1 MNDNRPLIP
10 QGRIINITNGAGPL
24 LDSRHGTPYLEI
36 GSLNRRFPKGGC
48 RCVFLGLAQSLSLKD
63 TIIPAVYFIRD
74 VWIADRPEH
83 RTLCRSTVYEVCTTN
98 SRYLPGYF
106 TAQYVVRPIKTIHTP
121 SEASVPS
128 TAPECRDCR
137 VAMDAGLMLDRTH
150 GGSEQPMWIKG
161 TADKGIFGL
170 IKERDRERLP
180 VVTFRCPNCGRLESF
195 AQTV

>member
-1 MNDNRPLIP
+1 MVPVLSLIDAAEHP
-10 QGRIINITNGAGPL
+10 IL
-24 LDSRHGTPYLEI
+24 VL
-36 GSLNRRFPKGGC
+36 GSLHRRFPKGGC

-83 RTLCRSTVYEVCTTN
+83 RTLCRSTVCEVCTTN
-98 SRYLPGYF
+98 SRYLPAYF

-180 VVTFRCPNCGRLESF
+180 VVTFRCPKCGRLESF

>member
-1 MNDNRPLIP
+1 M
-10 QGRIINITNGAGPL
+10 
-24 LDSRHGTPYLEI
+24 
-36 GSLNRRFPKGGC
+36 
-48 RCVFLGLAQSLSLKD
+48 FLGLAQSLSLKD

-83 RTLCRSTVYEVCTTN
+83 RTLCRSTVCEVCTTN

>member
-1 MNDNRPLIP
+1 MNDNRPPIP

-24 LDSRHGTPYLEI
+24 LDSRHGRPYLEI

>member
-1 MNDNRPLIP
+1 MAIQSAYTAMATANGLVDAVAHKAKTDGAVDAAMKRANCQLARPSRGFRRLCDLRRTP
-10 QGRIINITNGAGPL
+10 RPPNIDLQPTAADGIMPP
-24 LDSRHGTPYLEI
+24 R
-36 GSLNRRFPKGGC
+36 
-48 RCVFLGLAQSLSLKD
+48 LK
-63 TIIPAVYFIRD
+63 PR
-74 VWIADRPEH
+74 
-83 RTLCRSTVYEVCTTN
+83 
-98 SRYLPGYF
+98 
-106 TAQYVVRPIKTIHTP
+106 VRPVKTIHTP

-180 VVTFRCPNCGRLESF
+180 VVTFRCPKCGRLESF